1 MLRFFCCSCCFFTV
15 TSIWGNWHLYNI
27 GSCSPRKW
35 YVFPLFKISFY
46 VIYWLLSWRRGPLP
60 TPVFWPGKSQGL
72 YSRAFCI
79 GFIHFLCFLFWFACF
94 DSIVNGVVFL
104 ILNCLLLSSVTNNQ
118 APSARDVFS
127 FPGLGWL
134 PREGNGNP
142 LQYPSWEIPWTEDP
156 AGLQSLGS
164 QKSWIWW
171 SY

>member
-1 MLRFFCCSCCFFTV
+1 MIRLRFFVVVVAFLPSPQFGGIDIFTILDLV
-15 TSIWGNWHLYNI
+15 VQENNMF
-27 GSCSPRKW
+27 
-35 YVFPLFKISFY
+35 FPLFKILFY

-72 YSRAFCI
+72 YRRAFCI
-79 GFIHFLCFLFWFACF
+79 GFIRFGGFLFWFACF

-164 QKSWIWW
+164 
-171 SY
+171 